1 MAVSLTRNIAVA
13 ENLEKKLLKGVK
25 EIQAEIAKAVNDLI
39 KEFEI
44 KNGRFVPESDFPFI
58 IATLNRRMA
67 EIIRNSK
74 LESEVLKF
82 IDDFDLI
89 DKNIKLLQSGLNGI
103 RVPSEIFNNQR
114 AWVIDQTVNSLLESN
129 ISTKFIQPVKTILYN
144 RVAFGGSVV
153 DAERQLREIINGNRG
168 ELGVFERWVG
178 QVARDAVNE
187 YQGGI
192 NAQIAVQFDL
202 HDIRYVGGLVEDSRK
217 QCVRW
222 VEELG
227 GYIPADRLQAEI
239 DWAYESGSGMKPDTT
254 PGNFPQKRGGYN
266 CTHIAIPTKIRS

>member
-1 MAVSLTRNIAVA
+1 MAVNLTKNIAVA
-13 ENLEKKLLKGVK
+13 EKLEVKLLKSVK
-25 EIQAEIAKAVNDLI
+25 DIQNEISAAVDDLI

-44 KNGRFVPESDFPFI
+44 KNGKFVPETDFPFI
-58 IATLNRRMA
+58 IATLNKRIKV
-67 EIIRNSK
+67 IIDSSK

-89 DKNIKLLQSGLNGI
+89 DKNIKAVQSGLNGI
-103 RVPSEIFNNQR
+103 KVDPQIFNNQR
-114 AWVIDQTVNSLLESN
+114 AWVIDNTVNSLLESN

-153 DAERQLREIINGNRG
+153 DAEMQLRQIIKGNPG

-192 NAQIAVQFDL
+192 NAQIKVQYDL
-202 HDIRYVGGLVEDSRK
+202 PDIRYVGGLVDDSRW
-217 QCVRW
+217 QCKRW
-222 VEELG
+222 IEELKG
-227 GYIPADRLQAEI
+227 RLYGKDLQAEI
-239 DWAYESGSGMKPDTT
+239 DLAYDNGSGMKPDTT
-254 PGNFPQKRGGYN
+254 PGNFPQKRGGFN
-266 CTHIAIPTKIRS
+266 CTHIAIPTKF

>member
-1 MAVSLTRNIAVA
+1 MAVNLTKNIAVA
-13 ENLEKKLLKGVK
+13 EKLEVKLLKSVK
-25 EIQAEIAKAVNDLI
+25 DIQNEISAAVDDLI

-44 KNGRFVPESDFPFI
+44 KNGKFIPETDFPFI
-58 IATLNRRMA
+58 IATLNKRIKV
-67 EIIRNSK
+67 IIDSSK

-89 DKNIKLLQSGLNGI
+89 DKNIKAVQSGFNGI
-103 RVPSEIFNNQR
+103 KVDPQIFNNQR
-114 AWVIDQTVNSLLESN
+114 AWVIDNTVNSLLESN

-153 DAERQLREIINGNRG
+153 DAEMQLRQIIKGQPG

-192 NAQIAVQFDL
+192 NAQIKVQYDL
-202 HDIRYVGGLVEDSRK
+202 PDIRYVGGLLEDSRA
-217 QCVRW
+217 QCIRW
-222 VEELG
+222 VDEFDGRLLG
-227 GYIPADRLQAEI
+227 SQLEAEI
-239 DWAYESGSGMKPDTT
+239 QWAYDNGSGMKPDTNVE
-254 PGNFPQKRGGYN
+254 NFPQKRGGFN
-266 CTHIAIPTKIRS
+266 CTHIGIPTKF